1 MSEQKKDKKRV
12 LVVEDLF
19 KLKQIGEPTFRPG
32 TNEVYYTITQAIEK
46 ENSYRKAIWRFK
58 KRSQQFT
65 QGLTSDYLIKCS
77 PNGDTLAFISIRG
90 NPKQDDKSVKPTPQ
104 IFVMPFTGG
113 EAVQLTSVENGVT
126 AFNWSKDSKKI
137 VFISRLNKEEL
148 GKPSPDKLRK
158 MDSDDIAILEMKRK
172 RNEKAKADPRVIRRT
187 DYLLDTSFRD
197 DRNGQIFVIDLKSKK
212 TKRWTSNT
220 DFDLQQALLALDNSY
235 VFSVRQKPG
244 EDDET
249 RNYELLKIT
258 KDGKFT
264 VITEFQSW
272 SFTSWGWTSAPLEL
286 SPDGKYIATNL
297 LDKEKGGLG
306 FTKVAIIKIED
317 GSQKILAEE
326 INAEKFLLKWSED
339 SKYLYFQVEKKSV
352 CGIWRININDNK
364 IEQIVGGVRYI
375 LGYDLSKDGEW
386 LTYQAYQVTDP
397 SMLYRYHIPSK
408 TEELLQAP
416 NEDFLDKI
424 QLGKTE
430 EIWFNGYEDD
440 YKINGWILRPPN
452 FNSEKKY
459 PLVLNIHGGPHVMW
473 SPHQSIPLFHEFQ
486 LLAAE
491 GYVVLYCNPR
501 GSGGYGSEFRTA
513 IEKDWGEKASKD
525 ILLGVEH
532 VVEKGFIDKKRM
544 GITGGSYGGYMTSWV
559 VGHDHRFAAAV
570 AQRGVYS
577 LPQLWRTTIAR
588 KLLDDEFGG
597 GPLEERD
604 LLWKNSPLAY
614 AKNVKTPLLIIHAE
628 NDFRA
633 PIAEAEALF
642 ATIRIA
648 NPDLDL
654 EFVRYPRDGH
664 ELSRSGEPLHRID
677 RLRRIVG
684 WFDKYCQTKKVKE
697 REKQEIAVLKAKETM
712 RKLQGK
718 MFESKKKKR

>member
-1 MSEQKKDKKRV
+1 MSEQKRNKKRV
-12 LVVEDLF
+12 LAVEDLF

-32 TNEVYYTITQAIEK
+32 TTEVYYTIAQANEK
-46 ENSYRKAIWRFK
+46 ENSYRRAIWRFK
-58 KRSQQFT
+58 EHSQQFT
-65 QGLTSDYLIKCS
+65 QGLTSDFSIKCS
-77 PNGDTLAFISIRG
+77 PNGETLAFVSIRG
-90 NPKQDDKSVKPTPQ
+90 APGQDDKGVKPTPQ
-104 IFVMPFTGG
+104 IYVMPFTGG

-126 AFNWSKDSKKI
+126 DFNWSKDSKKI

-148 GKPSPDKLRK
+148 EKPSPDKLRK
-158 MDSDDIAILEMKRK
+158 MDSDDLALLEMKK
-172 RNEKAKADPRVIRRT
+172 KQNEKVKVDPRVIRRA
-187 DYLLDTSFRD
+187 DYLLDTTFRD

-212 TKRWTSNT
+212 TKRWTNNT
-220 DFDLQQALLALDNSY
+220 DFDIQQAFLALDNSY
-235 VFSVRQKPG
+235 VFSVRQKAE

-258 KDGKFT
+258 EEGKISI
-264 VITEFQSW
+264 ITEIQSW
-272 SFTSWGWTSAPLEL
+272 GLTSWGWTSAPLDL
-286 SPDGKYIATNL
+286 SPDDKYIAMNL
-297 LDKEKGGLG
+297 LDKEKKALG
-306 FTKVAIIKIED
+306 FTQVVLINVED

-326 INAEKFLLKWSED
+326 VDAEKFLLKWSQD
-339 SKYLYFQVEKKSV
+339 NKYLYFQVEEKSV
-352 CGIWRININDNK
+352 CGIWRINIDENK
-364 IEQIVGGVRYI
+364 TEQIVGGIKYI

-397 SMLYRYHIPSK
+397 SMLYKYHIPSK
-408 TEELLQAP
+408 TEELLHAP
-416 NEDFLDKI
+416 NEEFLNKI

-440 YKINGWILRPPN
+440 YKINGWILRPPG
-452 FNSEKKY
+452 FSSEKEY
-459 PLVLNIHGGPHVMW
+459 PLALNIHGGPHVMW
-473 SPHQSIPLFHEFQ
+473 TPHQSIPLFHEFQ

-491 GYVVLYCNPR
+491 GYVVIYCNPR
-501 GSGGYGSEFRTA
+501 GSGGYGSEFRIA
-513 IEKDWGEKASKD
+513 IEKEWGEKASKD

-559 VGHDHRFAAAV
+559 IGHDDRFAVAV

-628 NDFRA
+628 KDFRA
-633 PIAEAEALF
+633 PMADAEALF
-642 ATIRIA
+642 TTIRIA
-648 NPDLDL
+648 NPNLDL
-654 EFVRYPRDGH
+654 EFVRYPREGH

-677 RLRRIVG
+677 RLKRIVG
-684 WFDKYCQTKKVKE
+684 WFDKYCQPKKVKDI
-697 REKQEIAVLKAKETM
+697 EKQELARSKAKESM

-718 MFESKKKKR
+718 MFESKKKKQ